1 LFDSYFERKQSNA
14 LHNGASGGGA
24 VLLPEHARQN
34 GASGGATFAP
44 TRGIGLQHVVNDF

>member
-24 VLLPEHARQN
+24 ILPPEHTRQN
-34 GASGGATFAP
+34 GAFGGTTFAP
-44 TRGIGLQHVVNDF
+44 TRGIGLQRVVNDF